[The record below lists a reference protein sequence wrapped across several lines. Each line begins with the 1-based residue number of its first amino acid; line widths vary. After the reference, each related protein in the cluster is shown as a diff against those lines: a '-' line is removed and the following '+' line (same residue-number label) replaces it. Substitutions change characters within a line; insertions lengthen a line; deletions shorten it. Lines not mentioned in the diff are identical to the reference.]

1 MKTRWIIFFLFGVL
15 LGVAIFWLPTALAGG
30 GFVLPALFLGPWYL
44 LAIPYL
50 MIFAL
55 IYGVLAWTYRLL
67 KRPFLVSLTDGTWI
81 LLGLY
86 LSLTF
91 FFHFI
96 GVATMAGNLTL

>member
-1 MKTRWIIFFLFGVL
+1 M
-15 LGVAIFWLPTALAGG
+15 LGVAIFWLPTVFAGG
-30 GFVLPALFLGPWYL
+30 NGFALPVLFIGPWYL

-50 MIFAL
+50 LIFAL

-67 KRPFLVSLTDGTWI
+67 KKKFLVSLVDGAWV

-96 GVATMAGNLTL
+96 GVATTAGNLTL